1 MSSATVETRPRQQNP
16 VGWLWRHFREFRR
29 TRPFWGGLLA
39 MIAGVPI
46 LYFPYAHLSFGGL
59 TIAMSTT
66 AGAGSL
72 IIGVLMIILGVTAWF
87 QPAVRVFGGI
97 ATILLTLVS
106 IPVSNLAGFGMALLP
121 GLIGGGL
128 MVSWAPLPEPS
139 AEPTGRRRARR
150 AEKAADPSVAQSVAA
165 EPAAETAAPAAEPTA
180 ETAGPAAETAAPAA
194 EPAAETAAE
203 PAPGSTDAAAEAPTA
218 KLPAQGGPHEPA
230 AGKPAAGPTVPPQGG
245 AGEQEEAR

>member
-16 VGWLWRHFREFRR
+16 IGWLWRHFREFRR
-29 TRPFWGGLLA
+29 SRPFWGGLLA

-46 LYFPYAHLSFGGL
+46 LYFPYAHLTFGGL

-72 IIGVLMIILGVTAWF
+72 IIGVLMIILGLTAWF
-87 QPAVRVFGGI
+87 QPAVRVFAGI

-106 IPVSNLAGFGMALLP
+106 IPVSNLAGFGLSLLP

-139 AEPTGRRRARR
+139 TATAPVKGRRARHGKQADGAV
-150 AEKAADPSVAQSVAA
+150 AESVATETAA
-165 EPAAETAAPAAEPTA
+165 TETATETAAAETAIAAEATTA
-180 ETAGPAAETAAPAA
+180 EAAT
-194 EPAAETAAE
+194 
-203 PAPGSTDAAAEAPTA
+203 EAPTA
-218 KLPAQGGPHEPA
+218 KLPTQGGAPEQPAAQPAAEPA
-230 AGKPAAGPTVPPQGG
+230 EAAVPKQGT
-245 AGEQEEAR
+245 AGEQEGAR

>member
-16 VGWLWRHFREFRR
+16 IGWLWRHFREFRR
-29 TRPFWGGLLA
+29 SRPFWGGLLA

-46 LYFPYAHLSFGGL
+46 LYFPYAHLTFGGL

-72 IIGVLMIILGVTAWF
+72 IIGVLMIILGLTAWF
-87 QPAVRVFGGI
+87 QPAVRVFAGI

-106 IPVSNLAGFGMALLP
+106 IPVSNLAGFGLALLP

-139 AEPTGRRRARR
+139 TAPAKGRRARHGKQADNAVAESVATGPATAEPT
-150 AEKAADPSVAQSVAA
+150 AA
-165 EPAAETAAPAAEPTA
+165 EPAAEPTAAVAESA
-180 ETAGPAAETAAPAA
+180 VAK
-194 EPAAETAAE
+194 
-203 PAPGSTDAAAEAPTA
+203 AAEAPATA
-218 KLPAQGGPHEPA
+218 KLPAQGAPAEPA
-230 AGKPAAGPTVPPQGG
+230 AAAPAAEAVVPKQGT

>member
-1 MSSATVETRPRQQNP
+1 MSSATVEPRTAHQNP
-16 VGWLWRHFREFRR
+16 IGWLWRHFRDFRR

-72 IIGVLMIILGVTAWF
+72 IIGVLMIILGMTAWF

-106 IPVSNLAGFGMALLP
+106 IPVSNLAGFGLSLLP

-128 MVSWAPLPEPS
+128 MVSWAPLPEPK
-139 AEPTGRRRARR
+139 AEATAKHGRRRG
-150 AEKAADPSVAQSVAA
+150 KGAAGATAGNAVAQSVATEPTAAAEPVAEPVA
-165 EPAAETAAPAAEPTA
+165 EPAVEAAPE
-180 ETAGPAAETAAPAA
+180 
-194 EPAAETAAE
+194 
-203 PAPGSTDAAAEAPTA
+203 AAAEAPTA
-218 KLPAQGGPHEPA
+218 KLPAQGAPQEPA
-230 AGKPAAGPTVPPQGG
+230 AEAATAEPADRPEVPKQTG
-245 AGEQEEAR
+245 AADPEGAR

>member
-1 MSSATVETRPRQQNP
+1 MSSATVEPRTGHQNP
-16 VGWLWRHFREFRR
+16 IGWLWRHFRDFRR

-46 LYFPYAHLSFGGL
+46 LYFPYAHLTFGGL

-72 IIGVLMIILGVTAWF
+72 IIGVLMIILGLTAWF

-106 IPVSNLAGFGMALLP
+106 IPVSNLAGFGLALLP

-128 MVSWAPLPEPS
+128 MVSWAPLPEPKTA
-139 AEPTGRRRARR
+139 AEGRRRGRR
-150 AEKAADPSVAQSVAA
+150 KGAEAAAAADTGTGEAVAQSVAT
-165 EPAAETAAPAAEPTA
+165 EPAAEA
-180 ETAGPAAETAAPAA
+180 AAET
-194 EPAAETAAE
+194 TAA
-203 PAPGSTDAAAEAPTA
+203 AAAEAPTA
-218 KLPAQGGPHEPA
+218 QLPAQGEPQEPA
-230 AGKPAAGPTVPPQGG
+230 AQPAAEASVPKQAG
-245 AGEQEEAR
+245 ATDPEAAR

>member
-16 VGWLWRHFREFRR
+16 IGWLWRHFREFRR

-128 MVSWAPLPEPS
+128 MVSWAALPEPK
-139 AEPTGRRRARR
+139 AEEAAKGRRARR
-150 AEKAADPSVAQSVAA
+150 AEKAGDGAVAESAA
-165 EPAAETAAPAAEPTA
+165 TA
-180 ETAGPAAETAAPAA
+180 ETATATAKTAE
-194 EPAAETAAE
+194 
-203 PAPGSTDAAAEAPTA
+203 AAEAPTA
-218 KLPAQGGPHEPA
+218 KLPAQGAPKEPA
-230 AGKPAAGPTVPPQGG
+230 AAEPAAEAAVPQQGG
-245 AGEQEEAR
+245 AGDQEEAR

>member
-16 VGWLWRHFREFRR
+16 IGWLWRHFREFRR

-46 LYFPYAHLSFGGL
+46 LYFPYAHLTFGGL

-72 IIGVLMIILGVTAWF
+72 IIGVLMIILGATAWF

-106 IPVSNLAGFGMALLP
+106 IPVSNLAGFGLALLP

-128 MVSWAPLPEPS
+128 MVAWAPLPEPS
-139 AEPTGRRRARR
+139 TEPARGRRARR
-150 AEKAADPSVAQSVAA
+150 AEKAEGNAVAESVATEPAEVAEAGTADADVAAKGAAAEVSTVKLAAQGAPEEPAAA
-165 EPAAETAAPAAEPTA
+165 EPAAEAA
-180 ETAGPAAETAAPAA
+180 
-194 EPAAETAAE
+194 
-203 PAPGSTDAAAEAPTA
+203 
-218 KLPAQGGPHEPA
+218 
-230 AGKPAAGPTVPPQGG
+230 VPQQGG
-245 AGEQEEAR
+245 AGDQEEAR

>member
-16 VGWLWRHFREFRR
+16 IGWLWRHFREFRR

-106 IPVSNLAGFGMALLP
+106 IPVSNLAGFGTALLP

-128 MVSWAPLPEPS
+128 MVSWAPLPEPK
-139 AEPTGRRRARR
+139 AETAKGRRVRR
-150 AEKAADPSVAQSVAA
+150 AEKAGDDAVAESVA
-165 EPAAETAAPAAEPTA
+165 TA
-180 ETAGPAAETAAPAA
+180 ETATTTAETATATGETAT
-194 EPAAETAAE
+194 AETAE
-203 PAPGSTDAAAEAPTA
+203 AAEAPTA
-218 KLPAQGGPHEPA
+218 KLPAQGAPKEPA
-230 AGKPAAGPTVPPQGG
+230 AAEPAAEAAVPQQGG
-245 AGEQEEAR
+245 AGDQEEAR

>member
-16 VGWLWRHFREFRR
+16 IGWLWRHFREFRR
-29 TRPFWGGLLA
+29 SRPFWGGLLA

-46 LYFPYAHLSFGGL
+46 LYFPYAHLTFGGL

-72 IIGVLMIILGVTAWF
+72 IIGVLMIILGLTAWF
-87 QPAVRVFGGI
+87 QPAVRVFAGI

-106 IPVSNLAGFGMALLP
+106 IPVSNLAGFGLSLLP

-139 AEPTGRRRARR
+139 TATAPAKGRRARHGKQADGAV
-150 AEKAADPSVAQSVAA
+150 AESVATETA
-165 EPAAETAAPAAEPTA
+165 AAETAA
-180 ETAGPAAETAAPAA
+180 AETAATETA
-194 EPAAETAAE
+194 TAAE
-203 PAPGSTDAAAEAPTA
+203 ATTAEAATEAPTA
-218 KLPAQGGPHEPA
+218 KLPAQGGAPEQPAAQPAAEPA
-230 AGKPAAGPTVPPQGG
+230 VEPAEAAVPKQGT
-245 AGEQEEAR
+245 AGEQEGAR

>member
-16 VGWLWRHFREFRR
+16 IGWLWRHFREFRR

-46 LYFPYAHLSFGGL
+46 LYFPYAHLTFGGL

-72 IIGVLMIILGVTAWF
+72 IIGVLMIILGLTAWF
-87 QPAVRVFGGI
+87 QPAVRVFAGI

-106 IPVSNLAGFGMALLP
+106 IPVSNLAGFGLALLP

-139 AEPTGRRRARR
+139 TAPAGGRRARR
-150 AEKAADPSVAQSVAA
+150 GKQADNAVARSVATEPATAEAAEAVATA
-165 EPAAETAAPAAEPTA
+165 EPAVAEPATAETAATAGAPTA
-180 ETAGPAAETAAPAA
+180 GAP
-194 EPAAETAAE
+194 T
-203 PAPGSTDAAAEAPTA
+203 AEAPTA
-218 KLPAQGGPHEPA
+218 KLPAQGGAQKEPAPEPA
-230 AGKPAAGPTVPPQGG
+230 AEAAVPQQG
-245 AGEQEEAR
+245 ATGEQEEAR

>member
-16 VGWLWRHFREFRR
+16 IGWLWRHFREFRR

-72 IIGVLMIILGVTAWF
+72 IIGVLMIILGLTAWF
-87 QPAVRVFGGI
+87 QPAVRFFAGI

-106 IPVSNLAGFGMALLP
+106 IPVSNLGGFGLALLP

-128 MVSWAPLPEPS
+128 MVSWAPMPEP
-139 AEPTGRRRARR
+139 ATAPAKGHRAARR
-150 AEKAADPSVAQSVAA
+150 GKSAGTAVAESVAA
-165 EPAAETAAPAAEPTA
+165 EPAAAAEAEPEAPAVSE
-180 ETAGPAAETAAPAA
+180 
-194 EPAAETAAE
+194 
-203 PAPGSTDAAAEAPTA
+203 AAEAPTA
-218 KLPAQGGPHEPA
+218 ALPAQAAPQESPAPAGSEQPA
-230 AGKPAAGPTVPPQGG
+230 AEASVPRQGT
-245 AGEQEEAR
+245 AGEQEEAK